1 MAMANINV
9 GELIVV
15 NVLPTQTELN
25 NGSITVGGV
34 TKTFNFPVVF
44 RLIDPLASASVDY
57 TYIDAVTPP
66 TASFNP
72 DLSFLDGLD
81 IVGTELRGVKVEL
94 TVPSGIVTIKENSF
108 VNKSITKVV
117 LPNSVTS
124 IGQSAFSSNK
134 LTSVTIPN
142 SVTSIGNSAFSGNQL
157 TAVTIPNS
165 VTSIGQSA
173 FSSNQL
179 TSVTIPNSVTSIG
192 QSAFQ
197 GNQLTSLT
205 LPVGCTYRASSFDVG
220 VVITGGTLI

>member
-1 MAMANINV
+1 MANVNV

-25 NGSITVGGV
+25 NGSITVAGI

-44 RLIDPLASASVDY
+44 RVINPLASVSVDY

-72 DLSFLDGLD
+72 DLSFIDGLD

-108 VNKSITKVV
+108 ANKLITKVV

-124 IGQSAFSSNK
+124 IGNSAFSNNQLTSVTIPNSVTSIGNGAFQGNK
-134 LTSVTIPN
+134 LTAVTIPN
-142 SVTSIGNSAFSGNQL
+142 SVTSIGNSAFSNNQL
-157 TAVTIPNS
+157 TAV
-165 VTSIGQSA
+165 
-173 FSSNQL
+173 
-179 TSVTIPNSVTSIG
+179 
-192 QSAFQ
+192 
-197 GNQLTSLT
+197 T
-205 LPVGCTYRASSFDVG
+205 LPVGCTYRSDSFDVG

>member
-44 RLIDPLASASVDY
+44 RVIDPLASASVDY

-108 VNKSITKVV
+108 LNKFITKVV

-124 IGQSAFSSNK
+124 IGNSVFANNQ
-134 LTSVTIPN
+134 LTSVTMPN
-142 SVTSIGNSAFSGNQL
+142 SVTSIGHIAFAN
-157 TAVTIPNS
+157 
-165 VTSIGQSA
+165 
-173 FSSNQL
+173 NQL
-179 TSVTIPNSVTSIG
+179 TSV
-192 QSAFQ
+192 
-197 GNQLTSLT
+197 T
-205 LPVGCTYRASSFDVG
+205 LPVGCTYKVNSFDVG

>member
-1 MAMANINV
+1 MANVNV

-25 NGSITVGGV
+25 NGSITVAGI

-44 RLIDPLASASVDY
+44 RVINPLASASVDY
-57 TYIDAVTPP
+57 TYIDAATPP

-72 DLSFLDGLD
+72 DLSFIDGLD

-108 VNKSITKVV
+108 SSKFITKVV
-117 LPNSVTS
+117 LPNSVT
-124 IGQSAFSSNK
+124 
-134 LTSVTIPN
+134 T
-142 SVTSIGNSAFSGNQL
+142 IGNSTFSGNKL

-165 VTSIGQSA
+165 VTSIGNYA
-173 FSSNQL
+173 FAYNQL
-179 TSVTIPNSVTSIG
+179 TSVTIPNSVTTIG
-192 QSAFQ
+192 ESAFIN
-197 GNQLTSLT
+197 NQLTSVT
-205 LPVGCTYRASSFDVG
+205 LPVGCTYTVSSFDVG

>member
-1 MAMANINV
+1 MANVNV

-25 NGSITVGGV
+25 NGSITVASI

-44 RLIDPLASASVDY
+44 RVINPLASASVDY

-72 DLSFLDGLD
+72 DLSFIDSLD

-108 VNKSITKVV
+108 LNKFITKVV

-124 IGQSAFSSNK
+124 IGEWAFQNNK
-134 LTSVTIPN
+134 LTSVTISN
-142 SVTSIGNSAFSGNQL
+142 SVTSIGNMAFQNNQL
-157 TAVTIPNS
+157 TAV
-165 VTSIGQSA
+165 
-173 FSSNQL
+173 
-179 TSVTIPNSVTSIG
+179 
-192 QSAFQ
+192 
-197 GNQLTSLT
+197 T
-205 LPVGCTYRASSFDVG
+205 LPVGCTYTVDSFDVG

>member
-44 RLIDPLASASVDY
+44 RVINPLASVSVDY

-72 DLSFLDGLD
+72 DLSFIEGLD
-81 IVGTELRGVKVEL
+81 IVGTELRGVKIEL

-108 VNKSITKVV
+108 TNKSITKVV

-124 IGQSAFSSNK
+124 IGEYAFQNNK
-134 LTSVTIPN
+134 
-142 SVTSIGNSAFSGNQL
+142 L
-157 TAVTIPNS
+157 TAVTIPNLVTSIGEWAFQNNKVTAVTIPDS
-165 VTSIGQSA
+165 VTSIGSM
-173 FSSNQL
+173 
-179 TSVTIPNSVTSIG
+179 
-192 QSAFQ
+192 AFQ
-197 GNQLTSLT
+197 NNKLTAVT
-205 LPVGCTYRASSFDVG
+205 LPIGCTYRSDSFDPE

>member
-57 TYIDAVTPP
+57 TYINAVTPP

-72 DLSFLDGLD
+72 DLSFIDGLD

-108 VNKSITKVV
+108 QGKSITKVV

-124 IGQSAFSSNK
+124 IGEWAFQDNK

-142 SVTSIGNSAFSGNQL
+142 SVTSVGHG
-157 TAVTIPNS
+157 
-165 VTSIGQSA
+165 A

-179 TSVTIPNSVTSIG
+179 TSVT
-192 QSAFQ
+192 
-197 GNQLTSLT
+197 
-205 LPVGCTYRASSFDVG
+205 LPVGCTYTASSFDVG

>member
-44 RLIDPLASASVDY
+44 RVIDPLASASVDY

-72 DLSFLDGLD
+72 DLSFIDGLD
-81 IVGTELRGVKVEL
+81 IVGTELRGVKAEL
-94 TVPSGIVTIKENSF
+94 NVPSGIVTIKQNSF
-108 VNKSITKVV
+108 QGKAITKVV

-124 IGQSAFSSNK
+124 IGKYAFQNNK
-134 LTSVTIPN
+134 LTSVTIPDSVTSIEEWAFQN
-142 SVTSIGNSAFSGNQL
+142 NKLTSVTIPDSVTSIGSR
-157 TAVTIPNS
+157 
-165 VTSIGQSA
+165 A

-179 TSVTIPNSVTSIG
+179 TAV
-192 QSAFQ
+192 
-197 GNQLTSLT
+197 T
-205 LPVGCTYRASSFDVG
+205 LPVGCTYRSDSFDVG

>member
-81 IVGTELRGVKVEL
+81 IVGTELRGVKIEL

-108 VNKSITKVV
+108 QNKLITKVV

-124 IGQSAFSSNK
+124 IGNSAFSSNK

-142 SVTSIGNSAFSGNQL
+142 SVTSIGNSAFSYNQL

-165 VTSIGQSA
+165 VTSIGDMA
-173 FSSNQL
+173 FYNNQL
-179 TSVTIPNSVTSIG
+179 TAVTIPNSVTSIG
-192 QSAFQ
+192 DIAFAN
-197 GNQLTSLT
+197 NQLTAVT

>member
-44 RLIDPLASASVDY
+44 RLINPLASASVDY

-72 DLSFLDGLD
+72 DLSFIDGLD
-81 IVGTELRGVKVEL
+81 IVGTELRGVKAEL
-94 TVPSGIVTIKENSF
+94 NVPSGIVTIKQNSF
-108 VNKSITKVV
+108 QSKSITKVV

-124 IGQSAFSSNK
+124 IGEWAFQN
-134 LTSVTIPN
+134 
-142 SVTSIGNSAFSGNQL
+142 
-157 TAVTIPNS
+157 
-165 VTSIGQSA
+165 
-173 FSSNQL
+173 NQL
-179 TSVTIPNSVTSIG
+179 TSV
-192 QSAFQ
+192 
-197 GNQLTSLT
+197 T
-205 LPVGCTYRASSFDVG
+205 LPVGCTYRSSSFDVG

>member
-81 IVGTELRGVKVEL
+81 IVGTELRGVKIEL

-124 IGQSAFSSNK
+124 IGNNAFSGNK
-134 LTSVTIPN
+134 LIAVTIPN
-142 SVTSIGNSAFSGNQL
+142 SVTSIGNGAFIN
-157 TAVTIPNS
+157 
-165 VTSIGQSA
+165 
-173 FSSNQL
+173 NQL

-192 QSAFQ
+192 DWAFQ
-197 GNQLTSLT
+197 NNQLTSVT
-205 LPVGCTYRASSFDVG
+205 LPVGCTYRASSFDGG

>member
-1 MAMANINV
+1 MANVNV

-25 NGSITVGGV
+25 NGSITVAGI

-44 RLIDPLASASVDY
+44 RVINPLASASVDY

-72 DLSFLDGLD
+72 DLSFIDGLD

-108 VNKSITKVV
+108 QGKSITKVV
-117 LPNSVTS
+117 
-124 IGQSAFSSNK
+124 F
-134 LTSVTIPN
+134 PN
-142 SVTSIGNSAFSGNQL
+142 SVTSIGNDAFQNNRL

-165 VTSIGQSA
+165 VTSIGSYA
-173 FSSNQL
+173 FQNNRL
-179 TSVTIPNSVTSIG
+179 TAVTIPNSVTSIG
-192 QSAFQ
+192 SYAFQ
-197 GNQLTSLT
+197 NNQLTAVT
-205 LPVGCTYRASSFDVG
+205 LPVGCTYRSSSFDVG

>member
-1 MAMANINV
+1 MANINV

-81 IVGTELRGVKVEL
+81 IVGTELRGVKIEL

-108 VNKSITKVV
+108 TNKSITKVV
-117 LPNSVTS
+117 LS
-124 IGQSAFSSNK
+124 
-134 LTSVTIPN
+134 N
-142 SVTSIGNSAFSGNQL
+142 SVTSIGNSAFAN
-157 TAVTIPNS
+157 
-165 VTSIGQSA
+165 
-173 FSSNQL
+173 NQL
-179 TSVTIPNSVTSIG
+179 TSV
-192 QSAFQ
+192 
-197 GNQLTSLT
+197 T
-205 LPVGCTYRASSFDVG
+205 LPVGCTYIASSFDVG

>member
-1 MAMANINV
+1 MANINV

-25 NGSITVGGV
+25 NGSITVAGI

-44 RLIDPLASASVDY
+44 RVINPLASASVDY

-72 DLSFLDGLD
+72 ELAFLDGLD
-81 IVGTELRGVKVEL
+81 IVGTELRGVKAEL
-94 TVPSGIVTIKENSF
+94 TVPSGIVTIKANSF
-108 VNKSITKVV
+108 ANKSIAKVV

-124 IGQSAFSSNK
+124 IGEWAFQN
-134 LTSVTIPN
+134 
-142 SVTSIGNSAFSGNQL
+142 
-157 TAVTIPNS
+157 
-165 VTSIGQSA
+165 
-173 FSSNQL
+173 NQL

-192 QSAFQ
+192 EWAFQ
-197 GNQLTSLT
+197 NNQLTSVTIPNAVTSIGNSAFSNNRLTAVTIPNAVTSIGSMAFQNNQLTAVT
-205 LPVGCTYRASSFDVG
+205 LPVGCTYRSDSFDPG

>member
-1 MAMANINV
+1 MANINV

-81 IVGTELRGVKVEL
+81 IVGTELRGVKIEL

-108 VNKSITKVV
+108 NGKSITKVV

-124 IGQSAFSSNK
+124 IGDNAFSN
-134 LTSVTIPN
+134 
-142 SVTSIGNSAFSGNQL
+142 NQL
-157 TAVTIPNS
+157 TAV
-165 VTSIGQSA
+165 
-173 FSSNQL
+173 
-179 TSVTIPNSVTSIG
+179 
-192 QSAFQ
+192 
-197 GNQLTSLT
+197 T
-205 LPVGCTYRASSFDVG
+205 LPVGCTYRSSSFDVG

>member
-1 MAMANINV
+1 MANINV

-25 NGSITVGGV
+25 NGSITVASI

-44 RLIDPLASASVDY
+44 RVINPLASVSVDY

-72 DLSFLDGLD
+72 DLSFIDGLD
-81 IVGTELRGVKVEL
+81 IVGTELRGVKAEL

-108 VNKSITKVV
+108 ASKFITKVV

-124 IGQSAFSSNK
+124 IGGF
-134 LTSVTIPN
+134 
-142 SVTSIGNSAFSGNQL
+142 AFSGNQL
-157 TAVTIPNS
+157 TSVTIPGS
-165 VTSIGQSA
+165 VTSIGDMA
-173 FSSNQL
+173 FAHNQL
-179 TSVTIPNSVTSIG
+179 TSVTIPNSVTSIETM
-192 QSAFQ
+192 AFFQ
-197 GNQLTSLT
+197 NNQLTAVT
-205 LPVGCTYRASSFDVG
+205 LPVGCTYRSDSFDVG

>member
-1 MAMANINV
+1 MANVNV

-44 RLIDPLASASVDY
+44 RVIAPLASASVDY

-81 IVGTELRGVKVEL
+81 IVGTELRGVKIEL

-108 VNKSITKVV
+108 QSKSITKVV

-124 IGQSAFSSNK
+124 IGEWAFQNNK

-142 SVTSIGNSAFSGNQL
+142 SVTSIGDNAFRNNQL
-157 TAVTIPNS
+157 TAV
-165 VTSIGQSA
+165 
-173 FSSNQL
+173 
-179 TSVTIPNSVTSIG
+179 
-192 QSAFQ
+192 
-197 GNQLTSLT
+197 T
-205 LPVGCTYRASSFDVG
+205 LPVGCTYTVDSFDVG

>member
-44 RLIDPLASASVDY
+44 RLLDPLASASVDY

-66 TASFNP
+66 TTSFNP
-72 DLSFLDGLD
+72 DLSFIDGLD

-94 TVPSGIVTIKENSF
+94 TVPSGIVIIKENSF
-108 VNKSITKVV
+108 QSKSITKVV
-117 LPNSVTS
+117 LPNSL
-124 IGQSAFSSNK
+124 I
-134 LTSVTIPN
+134 
-142 SVTSIGNSAFSGNQL
+142 SIGNA
-157 TAVTIPNS
+157 
-165 VTSIGQSA
+165 A

-192 QSAFQ
+192 DGVFQSNQLTAVTLPNSLISIGNYAF
-197 GNQLTSLT
+197 GSNQLTSVTIPNSVTSIGNATFVNNQLT
-205 LPVGCTYRASSFDVG
+205 SVILPAGCTYYANSFDAG
-220 VVITGGTLI
+220 VVVTGGTLI

>member
-72 DLSFLDGLD
+72 DLSFIDGLD
-81 IVGTELRGVKVEL
+81 IVGTELRGVKAEL
-94 TVPSGIVTIKENSF
+94 TVPSGIVTIKQNSF
-108 VNKSITKVV
+108 QDKAITKVV

-124 IGQSAFSSNK
+124 IGEWAFQNNK
-134 LTSVTIPN
+134 
-142 SVTSIGNSAFSGNQL
+142 L

-165 VTSIGQSA
+165 VTSIGEWA
-173 FSSNQL
+173 FQNNKL
-179 TSVTIPNSVTSIG
+179 TAVTIPNSVTSIG
-192 QSAFQ
+192 DSAFSN
-197 GNQLTSLT
+197 NQLTAVT
-205 LPVGCTYRASSFDVG
+205 LPVGCTYRSSSFDVG

>member
-81 IVGTELRGVKVEL
+81 IVGTELRGVKIEL

-124 IGQSAFSSNK
+124 IGN
-134 LTSVTIPN
+134 
-142 SVTSIGNSAFSGNQL
+142 
-157 TAVTIPNS
+157 
-165 VTSIGQSA
+165 SA

-197 GNQLTSLT
+197 SNQLTSVTIPNSVTSIGKWAFQNNLLTAVT
-205 LPVGCTYRASSFDVG
+205 LPVGCTYTNSSFDVG

>member
-1 MAMANINV
+1 MANINV

-44 RLIDPLASASVDY
+44 RLINPLASASVDY
-57 TYIDAVTPP
+57 TYIDAATPP

-72 DLSFLDGLD
+72 DLSFIDGLD

-94 TVPSGIVTIKENSF
+94 NVPSGIVTIKQNSF
-108 VNKSITKVV
+108 QDKAITKVV
-117 LPNSVTS
+117 FPNSVTS
-124 IGQSAFSSNK
+124 IEGYAFQNNK

-142 SVTSIGNSAFSGNQL
+142 SVTSIGDMAFQNNQL
-157 TAVTIPNS
+157 TAV
-165 VTSIGQSA
+165 
-173 FSSNQL
+173 
-179 TSVTIPNSVTSIG
+179 
-192 QSAFQ
+192 
-197 GNQLTSLT
+197 T
-205 LPVGCTYRASSFDVG
+205 LPVGCTYRSSSFDVG

>member
-25 NGSITVGGV
+25 NGSITVAGI

-44 RLIDPLASASVDY
+44 RVIDPLASASVDY

-72 DLSFLDGLD
+72 DLSFIDGLD

-108 VNKSITKVV
+108 QSKFITKVV
-117 LPNSVTS
+117 LPNSVITIGNSAFTSNNLTSVTIPDSVTS
-124 IGQSAFSSNK
+124 IGAYAFAYNK
-134 LTSVTIPN
+134 LTSVTIPD
-142 SVTSIGNSAFSGNQL
+142 SVTSIGDVAFSGNQL
-157 TAVTIPNS
+157 TS
-165 VTSIGQSA
+165 V
-173 FSSNQL
+173 
-179 TSVTIPNSVTSIG
+179 
-192 QSAFQ
+192 
-197 GNQLTSLT
+197 T
-205 LPVGCTYRASSFDVG
+205 LPVGCTYTTSSFDVG

>member
-1 MAMANINV
+1 MANINV

-44 RLIDPLASASVDY
+44 RVINPLASVSVDY

-72 DLSFLDGLD
+72 DLSFIDGLD
-81 IVGTELRGVKVEL
+81 IVGTELRGVKAEL
-94 TVPSGIVTIKENSF
+94 IVPRGIVTIKENSF
-108 VNKSITKVV
+108 TNKSITKVV

-124 IGQSAFSSNK
+124 IGNGAFQSNK

-142 SVTSIGNSAFSGNQL
+142 SVTSIGNNVFL
-157 TAVTIPNS
+157 
-165 VTSIGQSA
+165 
-173 FSSNQL
+173 SNQL

-192 QSAFQ
+192 NNAFLY
-197 GNQLTSLT
+197 NQLTSVT
-205 LPVGCTYRASSFDVG
+205 LPVGCTYRAGSFDVG

>member
-108 VNKSITKVV
+108 QGKYITKVV

-124 IGQSAFSSNK
+124 IGNTAFSGNK

-142 SVTSIGNSAFSGNQL
+142 SVTSIGYGAFSTNK
-157 TAVTIPNS
+157 
-165 VTSIGQSA
+165 
-173 FSSNQL
+173 L

-192 QSAFQ
+192 EMAFYNNKLTSVTIPNSVTSI
-197 GNQLTSLT
+197 GYIAFANNQLTTVT
-205 LPVGCTYRASSFDVG
+205 LPVGCTYTNSSFDVG

>member
-1 MAMANINV
+1 MAMANVNV

-25 NGSITVGGV
+25 NGSITVAGI

-44 RLIDPLASASVDY
+44 RVINPLASASVDY

-72 DLSFLDGLD
+72 DLSFIDGLD
-81 IVGTELRGVKVEL
+81 IVGTELRGVKAEL
-94 TVPSGIVTIKENSF
+94 IVPSGIVTIKQDSF
-108 VNKSITKVV
+108 KDKAITKVV

-124 IGQSAFSSNK
+124 IGEWAFQNNK

-142 SVTSIGNSAFSGNQL
+142 SVTSIGEWAFQN
-157 TAVTIPNS
+157 NK
-165 VTSIGQSA
+165 
-173 FSSNQL
+173 L

-192 QSAFQ
+192 PMAFQ
-197 GNQLTSLT
+197 NNQLTAVT
-205 LPVGCTYRASSFDVG
+205 LPVGCTYRSDSFDPG

>member
-81 IVGTELRGVKVEL
+81 IVGTELRGVKIEL

-108 VNKSITKVV
+108 ANKFI
-117 LPNSVTS
+117 
-124 IGQSAFSSNK
+124 
-134 LTSVTIPN
+134 TSVTIPN
-142 SVTSIGNSAFSGNQL
+142 SVTSIGNSAFQSNQL
-157 TAVTIPNS
+157 TAITIPNS
-165 VTSIGQSA
+165 VTSIGDTA
-173 FSSNQL
+173 FINNQL

-192 QSAFQ
+192 NGAFIN
-197 GNQLTSLT
+197 NQLTAVT
-205 LPVGCTYRASSFDVG
+205 LPVGCTYRSSSFDVG